1 MTGSPSPLALR
12 ILSAVV
18 FLPLFLVVI
27 YFGGWAY
34 LAFVEGVIVLGSI
47 EFYRMT
53 RSLGARPHGLAGT
66 LCGGGLAALF
76 CLGRA
81 EFAGGVVTGFLLLV
95 LMLELR
101 RGHPAGTLLNMGA
114 TVLGV
119 LYVGWLG
126 SYLGLLRVMPERIG
140 RAGEI
145 GARVVV
151 FTFLLTWMA
160 DTGAFFVGRALGKT
174 KLLPSVSPGKS
185 VEGFFGGIAAAL
197 VAGWVGHLWVL
208 PEVPLGDALLLAA
221 LAAVLGPLGDLVE
234 SLFKRESGLKD
245 SAHLIPGHGG
255 ILDRFDSLLFVAPVF
270 YYYLR
275 HLLLIR

>member
-1 MTGSPSPLALR
+1 MNLPPSPLALR

-27 YFGGWAY
+27 HHGGLPY
-34 LAFVEGVIVLGSI
+34 LAFVEGVVVLGSI

-53 RSLGARPHGLAGT
+53 RSLGARPHAIAGT
-66 LCGGGLAALF
+66 LCGAGLAALF
-76 CLGRA
+76 YLGRA
-81 EFAGGVVTGFLLLV
+81 ELAGGLVTGFLLLV
-95 LMLELR
+95 LILELR
-101 RGHPAGTLLNMGA
+101 RGQPAGTLLNMGA

-119 LYVGWLG
+119 LYVAWLG
-126 SYLGLLRVMPERIG
+126 SFLGLLRVLPQSLG
-140 RAGEI
+140 LPASLGE
-145 GARVVV
+145 RVVI
-151 FTFLLTWMA
+151 FTILLTWMN
-160 DTGAFFVGRALGKT
+160 DTGAFFVGRAIGRT
-174 KLLPSVSPGKS
+174 KLLPSVSPAKS
-185 VEGFFGGIAAAL
+185 VEGFFGGMAAAL
-197 VAGWVGHLWVL
+197 LAGWAGQTWIL
-208 PEVPLGDALLLAA
+208 PGIDLGDALILAG

-275 HLLLIR
+275 HLLMPR